1 MYDLMKGMKA
11 TIALLLLISICY
23 CNIVP
28 GQINEADTTFLVIHN
43 IHIVDVTNGKILKN
57 RDVVIKGQWIYY
69 IGNAFSERKPADAKY
84 IDGKGKYLCPG
95 LWDMHFHLCWEKGN
109 DSLVYPSLIQNGI
122 TGIRDMGGDLKIM
135 KDFKSSVSGRKLN
148 IYGAG
153 PMIDGNPPV
162 YRDFSLPVDAGTDIT
177 EALDSLKNNGSDF
190 FKTYSLIK
198 EEQLKE
204 ISDYCRKN
212 NFQLAGHLSEY
223 VKPETAIALGQKSI
237 EHLNGIYEVWN
248 ERRSNFDSLIHLMLA
263 NQTYVCPTLI
273 TYQLKTRLR
282 DTTIVNKEYSKYI
295 STTLANEWKIT
306 WAKRVERHK
315 KPEDWEVLD
324 KTYLS
329 QLQLISQL
337 HKRGVML
344 LAGSD
349 FAGMPYVYPGIS
361 LHQELKLLT
370 KAGLSNYEAL
380 KTATINPAIFMAKQH
395 LYGSVSVGKYAD
407 LLILEKN
414 PLDDIDNLRAV
425 ELVILKGELL
435 DDKK

>member
-1 MYDLMKGMKA
+1 MKA

-23 CNIVP
+23 RNIVP

-43 IHIVDVTNGKILKN
+43 IHIVDVTNGKI
-57 RDVVIKGQWIYY
+57 
-69 IGNAFSERKPADAKY
+69 F
-84 IDGKGKYLCPG
+84 
-95 LWDMHFHLCWEKGN
+95 
-109 DSLVYPSLIQNGI
+109 
-122 TGIRDMGGDLKIM
+122 
-135 KDFKSSVSGRKLN
+135 
-148 IYGAG
+148 GAG

-162 YRDFSLPVDAGTDIT
+162 YRDFSLPVDASTDFT
-177 EALDSLKNNGSDF
+177 KALDSLKNNGSDF

-370 KAGLSNYEAL
+370 KAGLLNYEAL

-435 DDKK
+435 DDKSDDVFMSIR